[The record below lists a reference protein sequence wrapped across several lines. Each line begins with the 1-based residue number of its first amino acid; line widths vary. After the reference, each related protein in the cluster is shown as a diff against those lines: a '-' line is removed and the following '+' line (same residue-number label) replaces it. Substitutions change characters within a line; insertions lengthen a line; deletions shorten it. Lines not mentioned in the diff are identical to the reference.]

1 MILSYNVI
9 QKDQDS
15 STDSIKEEGINEIE
29 NIMNTNKK
37 SIIKK
42 NKKIQIIYLKK
53 IHKTTQKMNGQKK
66 K

>member
-29 NIMNTNKK
+29 NIINNNKK
-37 SIIKK
+37 NNN
-42 NKKIQIIYLKK
+42 NKFIIYY
-53 IHKTTQKMNGQKK
+53 IF
-66 K
+66 

>member
-9 QKDQDS
+9 QKEQDS

-42 NKKIQIIYLKK
+42 NKKYR
-53 IHKTTQKMNGQKK
+53 
-66 K
+66 

>member
-9 QKDQDS
+9 KKDKDS
-15 STDSIKEEGINEIE
+15 SKNSIKEEGINEIE
-29 NIMNTNKK
+29 NIKNTNKK

-42 NKKIQIIYLKK
+42 NKKIKIIYLKK